1 MSFEA
6 LNDVNWLAILVGA
19 VAWWILGAIWYSP
32 PLFGNAWMRSAGIQ
46 ISQEQRPGVATYVIP
61 LIAYFIATIAA
72 AMLARATGS
81 TTFGEGIVLGLVL
94 AIGFAV
100 PLFWM
105 ESTFGNRP
113 RPATWFAITA
123 MYSVLGILIATVIV
137 TVWR

>member
-32 PLFGNAWMRSAGIQ
+32 VLFGTAWARAGGIE
-46 ISQEQRPGVATYVIP
+46 IPEGQRPSPATYLVP
-61 LIAYFIATIAA
+61 LVASFIATIAA

-94 AIGFAV
+94 AIGFAFT
-100 PLFWM
+100 LFWV

-113 RPATWFAITA
+113 KPGTWFAITA
-123 MYSVLGILIATVIV
+123 TYSILGILIATVIV
-137 TVWR
+137 TIWR